1 MLRRALESIVS
12 ISLVA
17 AAPVLAVADVQVTTC
32 GASVPMNTTGF
43 LGADLDCSASPGI
56 GVSLGSGA
64 ALELRGFSLIGN
76 PGATNA
82 DGVVC
87 DGGCTVLGPGTIR
100 DFSGN
105 GVVSPG
111 HLTITGATIQNIAG
125 QGVRSVSATAAGV
138 SISGTGTAM
147 YSPPNDELTTSI
159 IHVSDSTI
167 TNNGSGV
174 TAAVVR
180 VVNSTIS
187 NNASTA
193 VSNTRV
199 TIIGSHIDGNGQG
212 VDAELISVQSSS
224 VDFNGGGLH
233 AYGYH
238 PRIKVSDSTVSDNA
252 AAGIYAWDSW
262 SPEFRDVGSVTVSNS
277 EVSRNGG
284 AGIFTASASIRDGCD
299 VSDNASTGVIAQKV
313 AVQDSKIT
321 GNAGFGIAANG
332 DQGTFHY
339 YSGKCHV
346 RASTITGN
354 AIGGIVSADGGG
366 IRLDH
371 GPIVAD
377 STVIGNDV
385 DPDCGVTIICP
396 DFYTV
401 QKPRLNGT
409 TCETS
414 YDPQTDTDW
423 DVCSLDPM

>member
-1 MLRRALESIVS
+1 SASARGPRTSRCRSHRRSSRRIPCRWRSRSRAAAQVPSGRARRCTGRRPSTRVNLLIALTPLFTSAGGRRCRKRPSQDRSSIVRLETVGVRGLLQEGRMLRRALESIVS

-32 GASVPMNTTGF
+32 GASVPMNMTGF
-43 LGADLDCSASPGI
+43 LGADLDCAASPGI

-212 VDAELISVQSSS
+212 VDAELISVQ
-224 VDFNGGGLH
+224 
-233 AYGYH
+233 
-238 PRIKVSDSTVSDNA
+238 
-252 AAGIYAWDSW
+252 
-262 SPEFRDVGSVTVSNS
+262 
-277 EVSRNGG
+277 
-284 AGIFTASASIRDGCD
+284 
-299 VSDNASTGVIAQKV
+299 
-313 AVQDSKIT
+313 
-321 GNAGFGIAANG
+321 
-332 DQGTFHY
+332 
-339 YSGKCHV
+339 
-346 RASTITGN
+346 
-354 AIGGIVSADGGG
+354 
-366 IRLDH
+366 
-371 GPIVAD
+371 
-377 STVIGNDV
+377 
-385 DPDCGVTIICP
+385 
-396 DFYTV
+396 
-401 QKPRLNGT
+401 
-409 TCETS
+409 
-414 YDPQTDTDW
+414 
-423 DVCSLDPM
+423 